1 MLYQSTSKGKDRK
14 PPSTSSSKTKIASK
28 TSSSGGRLKHIPI
41 LPNGYMPQTSK
52 SNSKLKTNTQRSSPS
67 HYNTNYNEQLL
78 KMSKYKRYQPPIR
91 KTNKPRL
98 NSSSNNSSVIK
109 KINNTAIGNECIVN
123 KKYFTFFPDKIDA
136 KLGLNEEIF
145 NDDNIMLTDM
155 NLEKELQLNPFLKD
169 EKLSYEEWNK
179 VKKDKK
185 SVPIRK
191 INLKKKFNVKSST
204 STSLN
209 KSRNSYN
216 NRIPIKVDRNSKAS
230 SSGIFRSEERHNT
243 LNTSKREQKQIIK
256 NIKDKIS
263 NNNTTISSINS
274 TLTNN
279 NILITDESN
288 MRTLTQTPKE
298 KTTVKC
304 SVLQSLKGLF
314 GDNFEHF
321 DETCKWFII

>member
-1 MLYQSTSKGKDRK
+1 MLFQSTSKGKDRK
-14 PPSTSSSKTKIASK
+14 PPSASSSKTKISAK

-41 LPNGYMPQTSK
+41 LPSAPHVSK
-52 SNSKLKTNTQRSSPS
+52 NNSKKKTSTQRTSPS
-67 HYNTNYNEQLL
+67 HYNTNYNETLL

-91 KTNKPRL
+91 KNNKPRL

-109 KINNTAIGNECIVN
+109 KINNTAIGNECLVN

-155 NLEKELQLNPFLKD
+155 NIDKELKLNPLLKD

-185 SVPIRK
+185 NIPIRK
-191 INLKKKFNVKSST
+191 INLKKKFNTKSTT

-216 NRIPIKVDRNSKAS
+216 NRIALKVDRNSS
-230 SSGIFRSEERHNT
+230 SNGALRSEERQKT
-243 LNTSKREQKQIIK
+243 LNTSKKDQKQIIK
-256 NIKDKIS
+256 TIKDKIS
-263 NNNTTISSINS
+263 NTNTTFSSINS

-288 MRTLTQTPKE
+288 LRTIIQTPKNNQN
-298 KTTVKC
+298 TKC
-304 SVLQSLKGLF
+304 SVLQSLKSLF
-314 GDNFEHF
+314 GDNFENF
-321 DETCKWFII
+321 DETCKCFII